1 MPSLGR
7 AGVGLMPEPLLT
19 VRNLTTRFD
28 TAGGQVL
35 AVDNVSFTLNAGEVL
50 GIVGESGSGK
60 SQIFMSIAG
69 LLASN
74 GTVSGEAI
82 FAGRDLIKAGE
93 ATLNTIRGRELAFI
107 FQDPMTALNPFRRI
121 SSQLTEMLSLHRGL
135 SHHAARAEALR
146 LLNRVRIPEAARR
159 LDMYPHELSG
169 GMRQRVMIAMALSC
183 SPKLLI
189 ADEPTTALDVT
200 VQIQVLDLINELRRD
215 EGLAVVLI
223 THDMGV
229 VARLS
234 DRILVVY
241 AGNIV
246 EQGRTE
252 DVLLA
257 PSHPY
262 TAGLLA
268 SMPDINRPIE
278 ELMPVQGY
286 PPDGR
291 QARVGCMFAPR
302 CGRVQQLCR
311 VQTPAMTQSS
321 SASHLQAC
329 HFPLREAG
337 LVA

>member
-1 MPSLGR
+1 MT
-7 AGVGLMPEPLLT
+7 EPLLT
-19 VRNLTTRFD
+19 VKNLTTRYA
-28 TAGGQVL
+28 TASGSVL

-69 LLASN
+69 LTAPN
-74 GTVSGEAI
+74 GKIMGEAM
-82 FAGRDLIKAGE
+82 FNGRDLITAGE
-93 ATLNTIRGRELAFI
+93 KTLNQVRGRELAFI
-107 FQDPMTALNPFRRI
+107 FQDPMTALNPFRNL
-121 SSQLTEMLSLHRGL
+121 SSQLTEMLMLHRGM
-135 SHHAARAEALR
+135 SKSAARAEALR
-146 LLNRVRIPEAARR
+146 LMNRVRIPEANRR
-159 LDMYPHELSG
+159 LDMFPHELSG

-200 VQIQVLDLINELRRD
+200 VQIQVLDLIDEIRRE

-234 DRILVVY
+234 DRVLVVY

-246 EQGRTE
+246 EQGSTDE
-252 DVLLA
+252 VLLA

-262 TAGLLA
+262 THGLLS
-268 SMPDINRPIE
+268 SMPDIGRPLG
-278 ELMPVQGY
+278 ELVPVQGY

-291 QARVGCMFAPR
+291 QERRGCMFAPR
-302 CGRVQQLCR
+302 CRQSQPVCTERTPVL
-311 VQTPAMTQSS
+311 TPAFG
-321 SASHLQAC
+321 AHGQAC
-329 HFPLREAG
+329 HFPLNADARLAS
-337 LVA
+337 